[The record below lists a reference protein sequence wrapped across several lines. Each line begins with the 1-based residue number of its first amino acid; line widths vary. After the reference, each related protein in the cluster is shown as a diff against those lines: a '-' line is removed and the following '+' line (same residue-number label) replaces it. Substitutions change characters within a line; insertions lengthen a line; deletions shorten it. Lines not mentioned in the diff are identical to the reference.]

1 MMDQTEFIDKV
12 AAMRNA
18 QKEYF
23 KYRSKEALQRSKHLE
38 RDVDTMLLELKEGA
52 KVSHLGIIGQGQLP
66 FDKDHAF

>member
-1 MMDQTEFIDKV
+1 MMDQSEFIDKV

-38 RDVDTMLLELKEGA
+38 RDVDVMLLELKEGA
-52 KVSHLGIIGQGQLP
+52 KVSHLGVIVQGQLP
-66 FDKDHAF
+66 FEKDHAF